1 MLVQF
6 LLSVGLLAASF
17 TAACPPA
24 DVVESPAEAVESGAA
39 TVESP
44 TWTLRYKFVA
54 DQKLRYRNTEDVTLD
69 ATQGQIR
76 KVDVTAIEQRRIF
89 TVSSVDAAGAARL
102 AMQYEFVRMQSQT
115 NDFASVV
122 FDTTMKSDDI
132 PPAFRNT
139 ARQLKGS
146 APRFWISSLG
156 SALKETTSTA
166 GHEPAE
172 KAVAR
177 AGNVTVT
184 HKESEPATGSVQ
196 QAVSTSPTKKAEAAD
211 ASSAVTFLMPLPEHP
226 VAVGDTWREM
236 IPVSVRVTEQIS
248 RQINILRT
256 FRLESVANGIAKI
269 SFRSSIEAA
278 VKSPTM
284 RSQLIKATPKG
295 TLTFDIERG
304 VMVKREVRYDESVL
318 DALGPNSVV
327 LCHGKGTE
335 ELLDEATTQAAED

>member
-17 TAACPPA
+17 PPACPPT
-24 DVVESPAEAVESGAA
+24 DVVEAPTAAVE
-39 TVESP
+39 TP
-44 TWTLRYKFVA
+44 TWTLRYKFVP
-54 DQKLRYRNTEDVTLD
+54 DQKLRYRNTEDATLD
-69 ATQGQIR
+69 ATQGEIR
-76 KVDVTAIEQRRIF
+76 KVDVTSIEQRRVF

-115 NDFASVV
+115 NEFEPVV
-122 FDTTMKSDDI
+122 FDTTMKPDEI

-156 SALKETTSTA
+156 GALKETSSPD

-172 KAVAR
+172 RAVAR
-177 AGNVTVT
+177 AGNVTVGN
-184 HKESEPATGSVQ
+184 KESEPATGNVQ
-196 QAVSTSPTKKAEAAD
+196 QAVATSPTKKAEAAD
-211 ASSAVTFLMPLPEHP
+211 ASNAVTFLMPLPEHQ
-226 VAVGDTWREM
+226 VAIGDTWREI
-236 IPVSVRVTEQIS
+236 IPVSVRVTEEIS

-256 FRLESVANGIAKI
+256 FRLESVENGVAKI

-295 TLTFDIERG
+295 TLTLDIERG

-318 DALGPNSVV
+318 NALGPDSVV

-335 ELLDEATTQAAED
+335 ELLDEATTEAAAD